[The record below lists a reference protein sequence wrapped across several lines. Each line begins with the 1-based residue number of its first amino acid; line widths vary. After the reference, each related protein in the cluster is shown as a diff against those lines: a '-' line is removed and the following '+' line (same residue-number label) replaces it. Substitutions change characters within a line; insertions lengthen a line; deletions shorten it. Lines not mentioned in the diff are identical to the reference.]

1 VWCPW
6 CQTDDGT
13 ENKICE
19 ACLWAITRAAAGQEE
34 ERREQKDRRHTV
46 KCNYC
51 GSITEEQCSSTSL
64 GRDTEKG

>member
-6 CQTDDGT
+6 CQEDNGT

-19 ACLWAITRAAAGQEE
+19 ACLWTFVRAAVGQSEE
-34 ERREQKDRRHTV
+34 QRGQKDRRHTV

-51 GSITEEQCSSTSL
+51 GSITEE
-64 GRDTEKG
+64 